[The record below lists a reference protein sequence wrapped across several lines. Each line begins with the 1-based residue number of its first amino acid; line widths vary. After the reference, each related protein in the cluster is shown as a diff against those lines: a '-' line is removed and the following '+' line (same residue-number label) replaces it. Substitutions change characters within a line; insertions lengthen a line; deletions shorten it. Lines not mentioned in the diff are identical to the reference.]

1 MSAAGVEYLAEASR
15 ELDGALDWYLERS
28 LTAAEAFLTE
38 IDHGIQ
44 LIRGTPQMWPQFEG
58 NTRRYVLRKFPYSI
72 IFRQV
77 DDLIQ
82 VVAVAHQKR
91 RPGYWSNR

>member
-1 MSAAGVEYLAEASR
+1 MGAARVEYFPEAR
-15 ELDGALDWYLERS
+15 RDLDEALDWYLQRS

-44 LIRGTPQMWPQFEG
+44 LIRETPQMWPQFEG
-58 NTRRYVLRKFPYSI
+58 NSRRYVLRKFPFSI

-82 VVAVAHQKR
+82 VIAVAHQKR
-91 RPGYWSNR
+91 RPGYWSKR